1 MMPNM
6 AAFAPMAMP
15 NVAMTIVLKPGEYR
29 IARRTYR
36 MSWPSVSSDG
46 TPIAVPAVFLERRA
60 IPEPPSRGINGV
72 LLTHA
77 SVSVPPPEARDGIA
91 SRLPSR
97 GRTGPEE
104 VVPRT
109 QPESAKP

>member
-6 AAFAPMAMP
+6 AVFAPMAMP

-46 TPIAVPAVFLERRA
+46 TPIAVRRCSSSDVRFPNRRRA
-60 IPEPPSRGINGV
+60 VSN
-72 LLTHA
+72 A
-77 SVSVPPPEARDGIA
+77 SCSLMPA
-91 SRLPSR
+91 
-97 GRTGPEE
+97 
-104 VVPRT
+104 
-109 QPESAKP
+109 